1 MVKKE
6 KEMPKTDFDIA
17 EHVLVPKHEVLS
29 EEEAEEL
36 LKRLGV
42 SRDKIPYILP
52 NDPMVKRLGAKAGDI
67 IKITRKSLTAGE
79 AVYYR
84 VVWGES

>member
-6 KEMPKTDFDIA
+6 KEPPKPEFDIA
-17 EHVLVPKHEVLS
+17 EHVLVPKHELLTK
-29 EEEAEEL
+29 EEAEEL
-36 LKRLGV
+36 LSRLGV
-42 SRDKIPYILP
+42 TRDKLPYILP
-52 NDPMVKRLGAKAGDI
+52 TDPMVKRLRAKVGDI
-67 IKITRKSLTAGE
+67 IKITRRSKTAGE